1 MPIVQSVK
9 KERMKCKKKFKK
21 MPIVQNIDML
31 VQTQTHEMY
40 KNTSIK
46 S

>member
-9 KERMKCKKKFKK
+9 KERMKCKKIKK